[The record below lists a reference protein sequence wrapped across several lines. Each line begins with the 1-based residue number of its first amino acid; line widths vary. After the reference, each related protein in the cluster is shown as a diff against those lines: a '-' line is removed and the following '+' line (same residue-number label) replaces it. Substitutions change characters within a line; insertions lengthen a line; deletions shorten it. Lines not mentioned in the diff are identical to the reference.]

1 MNWYHNF
8 FLCIF
13 AVLFIIPSLSKAQS
27 DKTYN
32 FLNLDVDARSSSL
45 AGSVISAE
53 NELSSV
59 FYNPAGISTIT
70 ETKASVGFY
79 KYLLDINAGNAAFAM
94 KFKDKGYFGAGLT
107 YVNYGSFKKFDE
119 NYNEVGTFGAND
131 LALSLAYSNLF
142 TPQLSY
148 GVGVKIIYSS
158 IDEYNSMAVATDW
171 GLLYR
176 MPDQSM
182 NIGVSLLNFGTQLS
196 SYVDTK
202 EDLPLNLKIGA
213 SKSLEYLPLTFSVAL
228 NNLTQDSDSFF
239 DRFKNVTLGGDFR
252 FNENFSLRIGYNN
265 QLRQDLKTGST
276 TGIGGFSAGLGF
288 RLAKQYE
295 FDYAFNS
302 LGQVGAT
309 HRINVG
315 FKFN

>member
-1 MNWYHNF
+1 MKS
-8 FLCIF
+8 III
-13 AVLFIIPSLSKAQS
+13 AVLVAVFLVPALSFSQS
-27 DKTYN
+27 NQTYN
-32 FLNLDVDARSSSL
+32 FLNLDVDARSSAL

-53 NELSSV
+53 NELSSI

-79 KYLLDINAGNAAFAM
+79 KYLLDVNAGNAAFST
-94 KFKDKGYFGAGLT
+94 KLKDKGFLGAGLT

-119 NYNEVGTFGAND
+119 NYNEVGTFTAND
-131 LALSLAYSNLF
+131 LALNVAYSNFF

-148 GVGVKIIYSS
+148 GVGIKLIYSS
-158 IDEYNSMAVATDW
+158 IDEYNSMGVATDW

-176 MPDQSM
+176 MPEQSF
-182 NIGVSLLNFGTQLS
+182 NVGISLLNLGTQLS
-196 SYVDTK
+196 SYGDTK

-213 SKSLEYLPLTFSVAL
+213 SKSLEYLPLTFNVAL
-228 NNLTQDSDSFF
+228 NNLTQDTDSFF
-239 DRFKNVTLGGDFR
+239 DRFKNVTVGGDFR

-288 RLAKQYE
+288 RVAKKYAL
-295 FDYAFNS
+295 DYAFNS
-302 LGQVGAT
+302 LGQVGAA
-309 HRINVG
+309 HRFNVG
-315 FKFN
+315 FQF

>member
-1 MNWYHNF
+1 MKRYLSLISILTAVF
-8 FLCIF
+8 FL
-13 AVLFIIPSLSKAQS
+13 PSISSAQS
-27 DKTYN
+27 DKIYN

-53 NELSSV
+53 NELSSI
-59 FYNPAGISTIT
+59 FYNPAGLSTIT

-79 KYLLDINAGNAAFAM
+79 KYLIDINAGNAAFAT
-94 KFKDKGYFGAGLT
+94 KFKDKGFIGAGLT
-107 YVNYGSFKKFDE
+107 YINYGSFKKFDE
-119 NYNEVGTFGAND
+119 NYNEIGTFSANE
-131 LALSLAYSNLF
+131 LAFSVGYSNFF

-148 GVGVKIIYSS
+148 GVGVKLIYSS
-158 IDEYNSMAVATDW
+158 IDEYNSMGVATDW

-176 MPDQSM
+176 MPEKSF
-182 NIGVSLLNFGTQLS
+182 NVGISLLNLGTQLS
-196 SYVDTK
+196 SYGDTK

-213 SKSLEYLPLTFSVAL
+213 SKSLEYLPLTFNVAL
-228 NNLTQDSDSFF
+228 NNLTQDSENFF
-239 DRFKNVTLGGDFR
+239 DRFKNVTVGGDFR

-265 QLRQDLKTGST
+265 QLRQNLETGST

-288 RLAKQYE
+288 RLAKKYE

-309 HRINVG
+309 HRINLG